1 MLIRVISGISAPP
14 SLGLHSCHFKL
25 KTGDRFQLERFEREV
40 LLFGDDDRV
49 IGAEPKEWARVKI
62 NGLTVLEHVFPG
74 ALAIHDDGAG
84 NLRRMP
90 DSFSA

>member
-1 MLIRVISGISAPP
+1 MLIRIISGISAPP
-14 SLGLHSCHFKL
+14 TLGFQPSEFMLRP
-25 KTGDRFQLERFEREV
+25 GDRFQLERFEREV

-49 IGAEPKEWARVKI
+49 IGAEPKEWARVQI

-74 ALAIHDDGAG
+74 ALAVRIADKRMH
-84 NLRRMP
+84 RMP